1 MKSTRDSRSPLSLSR
16 LTNSLP
22 TYPVLPQRTAYHY
35 QPGTCK
41 DNYKLGKKLGSGAF
55 SDVLQ
60 ATLKKGDKI
69 VMAAKR
75 IKKSMVTKPA
85 DIAALKREVR

>member
-1 MKSTRDSRSPLSLSR
+1 MHYALHYTPHHCTYSPLYLR
-16 LTNSLP
+16 
-22 TYPVLPQRTAYHY
+22 Q
-35 QPGTCK
+35 QPGTFK

-60 ATLKKGDKI
+60 ATSRSGDKV

-75 IKKSMVTKPA
+75 VKKSRVAKPN
-85 DIAALKREVR
+85 DIVALKREVRK